1 MALLRHNFG
10 QNRCESMDTD
20 RSHNPQAAPPRAVRE
35 PAGRMRVLVCD
46 DERVQQ
52 KLLKQYLAEL
62 DIPCRIVGTGED
74 AVAAVEAEDFDLVLM
89 DRVLPG
95 IDGLEAIRR
104 IRQLLHKQAKWT
116 PLVLLTSLASG
127 SDVVDG
133 LQAGAD
139 DYLIKPVSFDLFR
152 AKLQVFIRLSLQERL
167 LREKSEALTR
177 YRDLAEREKDF
188 GTHVLAAMTRRAEL
202 RDPELQVWQRAAD
215 QLSGDLIAYRR
226 TPDARYLLLA
236 DAMGHGLSAAFAT
249 ILAADLFYAMTA
261 KRLPIADIA
270 VELNRK
276 LASVVPPGFMVS
288 GVLVRTSAGGMQVI
302 NAGMPAVSL
311 LRGGCRVHEFQSI
324 NLPFAVQRDDWQPVD
339 ESFACQPGDRLVAMT
354 DGLTETLGDA
364 LDRIAGE
371 ADIVAYLDAEVPPQR
386 KIHDDATVGVLTL

>member
-1 MALLRHNFG
+1 M
-10 QNRCESMDTD
+10 SMDTN
-20 RSHNPQAAPPRAVRE
+20 RSHNAQATPPRAARE
-35 PAGRMRVLVCD
+35 PAGRMRVLVCE

-52 KLLKQYLAEL
+52 KILEQYLDEL
-62 DIPCRIVGTGED
+62 DIRSRIVGSGEE
-74 AVAAVEAEDFDLVLM
+74 AVAAVQAEDFDLILM

-95 IDGLEAIRR
+95 IDGLETTRR
-104 IRQLLHKQAKWT
+104 IRQVLQKQAMWT
-116 PLVLLTSLASG
+116 PVVLLTALASG
-127 SDVVDG
+127 SDVIDG

-139 DYLIKPVSFDLFR
+139 DYLTKPVSFELFR

-167 LREKSEALTR
+167 LREKSEALTS

-188 GTHVLAAMTRRAEL
+188 GTHVLAALTRRAEL

-215 QLSGDLIAYRR
+215 QLSGDLIAFRR

-276 LASVVPPGFMVS
+276 LASVVPPGYMVS
-288 GVLVRTSAGGMQVI
+288 GVLVRAGASGMQAI
-302 NAGMPAVSL
+302 NAGMPAVLL
-311 LRGGCRVHEFQSI
+311 LRGGQRVHEFKSI

-339 ESFACQPGDRLVAMT
+339 ESFACQPADRLVAMT
-354 DGLTETLGDA
+354 DGLTETLGEA
-364 LDRIAGE
+364 VDRIAGA
-371 ADIVAYLDAEVPPQR
+371 ADVAAYLDAEVPPR
-386 KIHDDATVGVLTL
+386 RAIHDDATVGVLTL